1 VAPRNGSASPRP
13 GGRVNLPKP
22 EVTRAIGEAKTLTD
36 LKTAID
42 LAGADSSTVELTIKQ
57 VVRVHS
63 VTERTIRR
71 YISSGRLIPREVATA
86 NGKQHLFTVADLL
99 AVFEVRADLI
109 DRARSN
115 PIEDLAGNVALMTAG
130 FNDVIKAQQSE
141 AQELRAIIEA
151 QGRIIEELRAEQRD
165 TRAQIHQLHETTVK
179 ALMPPARRSWLDR
192 VLKREKG

>member
-1 VAPRNGSASPRP
+1 
-13 GGRVNLPKP
+13 VNLQKP
-22 EVTRAIGEAKTLTD
+22 EVTRAIGEAKTLVD
-36 LKTAID
+36 LKTALD
-42 LAGADSSTVELTIKQ
+42 LAGVDSSTVELTIKQ
-57 VVRVHS
+57 VLPLAK
-63 VTERTIRR
+63 VTERTMRR

-99 AVFEVRADLI
+99 AVFETRADLI

-115 PIEDLAGNVALMTAG
+115 PIEDLAGNVAAMTAG

-179 ALMPPARRSWLDR
+179 ALMPPARRSWFARLF
-192 VLKREKG
+192 LEKK

>member
-1 VAPRNGSASPRP
+1 
-13 GGRVNLPKP
+13 VNLQKQ
-22 EVTRAIGEAKTLTD
+22 EVTRAIGEAKTLVD
-36 LKTAID
+36 LKTALD
-42 LAGADSSTVELTIKQ
+42 LAGVDSSTVELTIKQ
-57 VVRVHS
+57 VLPLAK
-63 VTERTIRR
+63 VTERTMRR

-115 PIEDLAGNVALMTAG
+115 PIEDLAGNVAAMTAG

-141 AQELRAIIEA
+141 AQELRRIIEA
-151 QGRIIEELRAEQRD
+151 QGRTIEELRAEQRD
-165 TRAQIHQLHETTVK
+165 TRAQLHQLHETTVR